1 MWRSRLPNPGSRWCA
16 GLARILSALLLVTA
30 YAVLTPS
37 QAQAKC
43 SRGGPEIGIGIGVP
57 GFGTVHLNP
66 DECNEEATQAPQ
78 PKKPPAKKVARPA
91 VVKITAPVPKTTKAA
106 PRQEVSRT
114 TKSRSKKP
122 SVAAAADPKPKAKS
136 VAPKSKV
143 KSVAKR

>member
-1 MWRSRLPNPGSRWCA
+1 MWRSRLPNPGSRCCP

-43 SRGGPEIGIGIGVP
+43 SRGGPEIGLGIGVP

-66 DECNEEATQAPQ
+66 EECQRRATQAAK
-78 PKKPPAKKVARPA
+78 PKKPPAKKVTRPA
-91 VVKITAPVPKTTKAA
+91 VVKITAPAPKTTKAV
-106 PRQEVSRT
+106 PRKEVSRT

-122 SVAAAADPKPKAKS
+122 LPTAAAEPKPKAKS
-136 VAPKSKV
+136 VALKPKA
-143 KSVAKR
+143 KSV